1 MLFQVDGEFLS
12 FSWAESKM
20 YGFFSME
27 SAILTLSLG
36 RMAWANSMGRFENNL
51 EALKCLRIEK
61 THKKKDDFRIL
72 YFRAAISNIFLFFTF
87 LLTSIYLAI
96 HRKASFGDPN
106 PSSWY
111 WIIDLITSILCGYS
125 NFLFLPIHALRA
137 HAITREFE
145 IFNEELENA
154 DKEKKLENLP
164 IIRGF
169 GARQIKLFEIA
180 NSLTERIERYM
191 TWAPALSILAFL
203 MATYIIT
210 EFGVKQFPALYHVC
224 LIAYVI
230 SGFIMSFALMYP
242 VAFIQEAMLAT
253 SHVLLNSTILQETN
267 DPLIFENYR
276 MILERSL
283 HNRLTNNVLHVFSIT
298 RKNVERLFFVHSVM
312 IIIMVW
318 TFELD
323 DGIAKGFEGIGKMIM
338 MMNMTGSHDN
348 V

>member
-1 MLFQVDGEFLS
+1 MHNEMSNYLNHQERS
-12 FSWAESKM
+12 ECM
-20 YGFFSME
+20 
-27 SAILTLSLG
+27 
-36 RMAWANSMGRFENNL
+36 
-51 EALKCLRIEK
+51 KCLISVPGIDK
-61 THKKKDDFRIL
+61 
-72 YFRAAISNIFLFFTF
+72 AISNIMH
-87 LLTSIYLAI
+87 Y
-96 HRKASFGDPN
+96 PN

-154 DKEKKLENLP
+154 DKEKKLE
-164 IIRGF
+164 
-169 GARQIKLFEIA
+169 
-180 NSLTERIERYM
+180 
-191 TWAPALSILAFL
+191 
-203 MATYIIT
+203 
-210 EFGVKQFPALYHVC
+210 
-224 LIAYVI
+224 
-230 SGFIMSFALMYP
+230 
-242 VAFIQEAMLAT
+242 MLAT

-298 RKNVERLFFVHSVM
+298 RKNLERLFFVHSVM